1 MLSNVIQC
9 QRQQPEV
16 ITGTQVTSAGLL
28 AKPASC
34 LDVAVTC
41 HSRVLHLSFA
51 FPLILTCSREGS
63 QEFIN
68 MYVLDVS
75 RLSQNEPLAGSL
87 S

>member
-9 QRQQPEV
+9 HRQQPEV

-41 HSRVLHLSFA
+41 HSQVLRLSFA
-51 FPLILTCSREGS
+51 FPSILTCSSGGS
-63 QEFIN
+63 RDFIN